1 MTIKDIV
8 LVCLAVIA
16 IPCAEWLIT
25 QIYSYSSRGWKS
37 KIEVQAGLVSGRNSP
52 WFTDA
57 NLSLCPHTAEGT
69 RERSGVPR
77 VRALIPLTR
86 APPS

>member
-1 MTIKDIV
+1 MAVKDII

-57 NLSLCPHTAEGT
+57 NLSLCPHSRRDKGVIWGPSCKGT
-69 RERSGVPR
+69 DP
-77 VRALIPLTR
+77 ID
-86 APPS
+86 